1 MKFPLELQPHE
12 LPSLPRRMRLTTNRL
27 ILREFTE
34 NDWPEVL
41 AYQNDAR
48 YLRFYPWT
56 KRTLED
62 VQKFVQMFLDQQTA
76 QPRIKFQL
84 AVTLKANN
92 QLIGNC
98 GIRMDSADARQADI
112 GYELAPPHWGQGYAT
127 EAARALVHF
136 GFTELHL
143 HRIWSW
149 CIAENLASAHVLEK
163 LGLRLEGR
171 MRESEYFKGRYWD
184 TLAFS
189 MLDNEWRAQENL
201 RNKPSQ

>member
-1 MKFPLELQPHE
+1 ME
-12 LPSLPRRMRLTTNRL
+12 LTTDRL

-56 KRTLED
+56 ERTPED
-62 VQKFVQMFLDQQTA
+62 AQKFVQMFLKQQEA

-98 GIRMDSADARQADI
+98 GIRMDSAEARQADI

-127 EAARALVHF
+127 EAARAIVHF

-171 MRESEYFKGRYWD
+171 LQESEYFKGRYWD
-184 TLAFS
+184 TLMFS
-189 MLDNEWRAQENL
+189 ILAEEWQARETL
-201 RNKPSQ
+201 MK

>member
-1 MKFPLELQPHE
+1 
-12 LPSLPRRMRLTTNRL
+12 MRLVTERL

-56 KRTLED
+56 ERTPED
-62 VQKFVQMFLDQQTA
+62 VQKFVRMFLEQQTA

-84 AVTLKANN
+84 VVTLKSNN

-112 GYELAPPHWGQGYAT
+112 GYELAPPYWGQGYAT
-127 EAARALVHF
+127 EAARAIVHF

-149 CIAENLASAHVLEK
+149 CMAENLASAHVLEK

-189 MLDNEWRAQENL
+189 ILDNEWRAQENSESTDGTD
-201 RNKPSQ
+201 RTNVKR